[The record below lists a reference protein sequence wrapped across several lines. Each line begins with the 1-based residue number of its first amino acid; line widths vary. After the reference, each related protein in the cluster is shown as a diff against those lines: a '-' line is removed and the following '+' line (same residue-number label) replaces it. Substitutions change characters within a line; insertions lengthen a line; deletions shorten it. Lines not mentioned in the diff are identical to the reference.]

1 MYQKILEI
9 LKERKRVNITE
20 FHNLIPESKGEF
32 SMYMPVNPGN
42 NPNILWMG
50 GINNE
55 FTQAINKLMV
65 DEKLIDW
72 EPVDLMIYLWDGS
85 PIYANIP
92 IVTMRRAKGKKPC
105 WMPIVLKLK

>member
-1 MYQKILEI
+1 MKQKILEI
-9 LKERKRVNITE
+9 LKERKQVNITE

-32 SMYMPVNPGN
+32 SMYMPVKPGN

-50 GINNE
+50 GINKE

-72 EPVDLMIYLWDGS
+72 EPVHLIIYLWAGS

-92 IVTMRRAKGKKPC
+92 IATKRRAKGKKRC
-105 WMPIVLKLK
+105 WMPIILKLK